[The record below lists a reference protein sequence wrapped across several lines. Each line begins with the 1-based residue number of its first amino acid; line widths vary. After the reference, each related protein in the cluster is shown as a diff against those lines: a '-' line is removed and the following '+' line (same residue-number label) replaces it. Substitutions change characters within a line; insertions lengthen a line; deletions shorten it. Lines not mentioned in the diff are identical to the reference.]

1 MVHSEH
7 MTTNQPLP
15 EYDDVTEFAK
25 AVEGGECDE
34 AIVMGE
40 RYLAVPA
47 ENGEMV
53 FGKVYGSAT
62 DPKWRGGR
70 LERVTVF
77 ANDAR
82 TIEAVKRTAAMRR
95 R

>member
-1 MVHSEH
+1 
-7 MTTNQPLP
+7 MTKTQLP
-15 EYDDVTEFAK
+15 EFPDVSEFAK
-25 AVEGGECDE
+25 AVEAGDCDE
-34 AIVMGE
+34 ALVMGE

-47 ENGEMV
+47 EDGTLV
-53 FGKVYGSAT
+53 FGKVYGSAS
-62 DPKWRGGR
+62 DPKWRGGV
-70 LERVTVF
+70 LERVARF